1 MVEPP
6 IDNLYLIRYII
17 REETQ
22 ESLMKAKAITTNQ
35 FDELIYYLT
44 KMGVEHKVEDKC
56 GTMNYM
62 GATYTKEVTLGS
74 NHVTTAR
81 YIPALDGFVD
91 PSDDTNGGKYNLFVM
106 DAWETARCLGSMYFN
121 EDEENTEKRMI

>member
-1 MVEPP
+1 M
-6 IDNLYLIRYII
+6 
-17 REETQ
+17 
-22 ESLMKAKAITTNQ
+22 ESKAITNNQ
-35 FDELIYYLT
+35 FGKLLSYLA
-44 KMGVEHKVEDKC
+44 KMGVEHTFEDKC
-56 GTMNYM
+56 GTIVYTDDVNEKT
-62 GATYTKEVTLGS
+62 ATYTKEVTLGA

-106 DAWETARCLGSMYFN
+106 DAWETARWLGSMYFN